1 VYSSNQFGITK
12 TFFEPRHLVNAE
24 GRGRH
29 IDVFQAMVA
38 LVKTRR
44 TSSENRRRGGTGRLV
59 QRFAVDNLRH
69 LFVSL

>member
-1 VYSSNQFGITK
+1 
-12 TFFEPRHLVNAE
+12 
-24 GRGRH
+24 
-29 IDVFQAMVA
+29 MVA